1 MLSDDD
7 SSSIEVLNVVKKTS
21 AKLVMNEII
30 EKMHDRVIRKAR
42 NKLTKAIQSMIGKK
56 VKTNEATISDASSP
70 TIESFDVKKA
80 STVELKSTILK
91 LEQSELNGTNL
102 SVNRNVKDNGN
113 QLLKSSSNSTLSS
126 NEVLERVTFYHD
138 MEDMTNVEAV

>member
-1 MLSDDD
+1 
-7 SSSIEVLNVVKKTS
+7 
-21 AKLVMNEII
+21 
-30 EKMHDRVIRKAR
+30 MHDQVIHKAR

-56 VKTNEATISDASSP
+56 VKTKEATIIDASLP
-70 TIESFDVKKA
+70 TIESVDVKKA
-80 STVELKSTILK
+80 LTVELKSTILK

-102 SVNRNVKDNGN
+102 RVIRNVTDNRN